1 MDLDDLSTNLTP
13 EHSNSSA
20 DDPPPPFG
28 MMSLIPV
35 ALIILGALGAV
46 YMAGDGT
53 AWSYGIFLL
62 ISGVTLMGF
71 RSRIRIS
78 WRYFVL
84 GALISLS
91 AGLSL
96 LPLRGPLVSW
106 RAMLLELQDL
116 HLPNVVSL
124 DPSST
129 VFWLVILAT
138 SVFVGLFLL
147 ATPMDS
153 KNMGRIGFLAVTGCT
168 VYALVAWVSLR
179 TGWHYPF
186 FHSLDGSPEVFG
198 FFPNRNHTAGFL
210 VTGAVLSLGLIHNGL
225 SRGKIIESLVAGFY
239 FSTLVASL
247 LVFSRS
253 RAGLLFLVIG
263 GLIWLLGL
271 GRHRSRLLV
280 IGSLGIALFVFLL
293 FLGSGS
299 DLLERLKGESRTSY
313 TTHGLSVSRVG
324 DFKVSLFNDG
334 RIPIALDTISMFEA
348 QPMTGVGLGTYAI
361 VYPYYA
367 DRSIVGKTTALHPEN
382 DWLMMAAEGG
392 VPFLLLVLIGLGVL
406 FSEIPILHRSYPD
419 EWPIRWAFIS
429 AFLAE
434 LLHGLLDVPLHKVE
448 LGWWILVLGGVGF
461 AGAGYQA
468 YRGVGLLIQRVLFG
482 VAGLLILIAAI
493 YVILGQVG
501 KSRAIPPMESRD
513 ARMKLLN
520 RYAYSKPEERVPI
533 FQECE
538 RLLELYPMN
547 GSLHY
552 QYGIF
557 LLQEH
562 RTADAAAQFRIARCL
577 SPWNA
582 DLAFEQG
589 GLMAG
594 SDPVES
600 AKIWKEALKTRLKI
614 DHHPGEPI
622 ARTAE
627 MFSNMIGIAASFPEL
642 NKRMP
647 DLSLASTETR
657 MMWLTQPLS
666 DPQLLAFAVR
676 DESFVT
682 ELSPKDQGRLFEI
695 WWQRGDK
702 KKVEEFLE
710 AHPEYSRAA
719 IATKAAIASFSGRE
733 EEACR
738 AIMGAFQIILAPLP
752 DPSSGIQ
759 AAESDVP
766 AEPLAAAK
774 YYLEHGNEIAA
785 RRLLSEASS
794 DPSNT
799 KEILLLKARIEWR
812 AKDWK
817 ELLDHLLQYLHATG
831 QL

>member
-1 MDLDDLSTNLTP
+1 LENLSKNLILSRTNSFNDDLRSR
-13 EHSNSSA
+13 S
-20 DDPPPPFG
+20 G

-35 ALIILGALGAV
+35 ALIVLGALGAV
-46 YMAGDGT
+46 FMAGDGA
-53 AWSYGIFLL
+53 AWSYGAFLL
-62 ISGVTLMGF
+62 ISGVTLIGF
-71 RSRIRIS
+71 RSHVQIS
-78 WRYFVL
+78 WRYFIIA
-84 GALISLS
+84 ALILLS

-96 LPLRGPLVSW
+96 MPWRGPLLPW
-106 RAMLLELQDL
+106 RAALLELQDL
-116 HLPNVVSL
+116 HLPNVGSL

-129 VFWLVILAT
+129 VFWLVILGAT
-138 SVFVGLFLL
+138 IFVGLFLL
-147 ATPMDS
+147 ATPLDS
-153 KNMGRIGFLAVTGCT
+153 KNMGRIGFLAVMGCT
-168 VYALVAWVSLR
+168 VYALLAWVSLR
-179 TGWHYPF
+179 TGWQYPF
-186 FHSLDGSPEVFG
+186 FHPSDGSPEIFG

-210 VTGAVLSLGLIHNGL
+210 VTGAVLSLGLIQSGL
-225 SRGKIIESLVAGFY
+225 RRGKIIGSLITFLC
-239 FSTLVASL
+239 FSTLLASL

-253 RAGLLFLVIG
+253 RAGLLFLLLG
-263 GLIWLLGL
+263 GLIWILGL

-280 IGSLGIALFVFLL
+280 IGSLGIAFLVLTL
-293 FLGSGS
+293 FLCSGS

-324 DFKVSLFNDG
+324 DYKIKLFDDE
-334 RIPIALDTISMFEA
+334 RVPIALDTLHMVSD
-348 QPMTGVGLGTYAI
+348 QPIAGVGLGSYAI

-367 DRSIVGKTTALHPEN
+367 DRSIMGKTTALHPEN

-392 VPFLLLVLIGLGVL
+392 VPFLLIVLIGLGIL
-406 FSEIPILHRSYPD
+406 FFEIPILHQADPD
-419 EWPIRWAFIS
+419 GWPIRWAFIS

-461 AGAGYQA
+461 AGANVNVK
-468 YRGVGLLIQRVLFG
+468 RGVGILIQRVLLG
-482 VAGLLILIAAI
+482 CAGFLILIAGCD
-493 YVILGQVG
+493 VILGQIG
-501 KSRAIPPMESRD
+501 KFPAIPPMESRD

-520 RYAYSKPEERVPI
+520 RYAYAKPEERGPI

-538 RLLELYPMN
+538 RLLALYPMN
-547 GSLHY
+547 WPLHY

-562 RTADAAAQFRIARCL
+562 RTADAGAQFRIARNL

-594 SDPVES
+594 TDPMES
-600 AKIWKEALKTRLKI
+600 ARIWEEALKTRLKI

-627 MFSNMIGIAASFPEL
+627 LFSNMIGVAASFPGL
-642 NKRMP
+642 SKRMP
-647 DLSLASTETR
+647 DLSLASSDTR
-657 MMWLTQPLS
+657 MMWLMQS
-666 DPQLLAFAVR
+666 HCDPQLLASAAADAAFM
-676 DESFVT
+676 S
-682 ELSPKDQGRLFEI
+682 ELSPKDQGSFFET

-710 AHPEYSRAA
+710 AHLEYSHAA
-719 IATKAAIASFSGRE
+719 IATRVAIAASSGRE

-738 AIMGAFQIILAPLP
+738 SLMDAFKITLSPLL

-766 AEPLAAAK
+766 AEPVAAAK

-794 DPSNT
+794 DSAKT
-799 KEILLLKARIEWR
+799 KEILLLKARMEWR

-817 ELLDHLLQYLHATG
+817 ELLNHLLQYLHASG

>member
-1 MDLDDLSTNLTP
+1 LDNLSNNLTQEPPTFSSDDLK
-13 EHSNSSA
+13 
-20 DDPPPPFG
+20 PFSG
-28 MMSLIPV
+28 LMFLIPV
-35 ALIILGALGAV
+35 AFIILGALVAV
-46 YMAGDGT
+46 FMAGDGA
-53 AWSYGIFLL
+53 AWSYGAFLL
-62 ISGVTLMGF
+62 ISGVTLIGF
-71 RSRIRIS
+71 RSRVQIS
-78 WRYFVL
+78 WRYFIL
-84 GALISLS
+84 SALILLS

-96 LPLRGPLVSW
+96 LPLRGPLLPW
-106 RAMLLELQDL
+106 RAALLELQGL
-116 HLPNVVSL
+116 HLPNAVSL

-129 VFWLVILAT
+129 VFWLVILGAT
-138 SVFVGLFLL
+138 IFVGLFLL

-153 KNMGRIGFLAVTGCT
+153 KNMGRIGFLALIGCT
-168 VYALVAWVSLR
+168 VYALLAWISLR

-186 FHSLDGSPEVFG
+186 FHPTDGPPEIFG

-210 VTGAVLSLGLIHNGL
+210 VTGAVLSLGLIQSGL
-225 SRGKIIESLVAGFY
+225 RRGKIIGSLIAFLC

-253 RAGLLFLVIG
+253 RAGLLFLLLG
-263 GLIWLLGL
+263 GLIWILGL

-280 IGSLGIALFVFLL
+280 LGSLGIALFVLTL
-293 FLGSGS
+293 FLASES

-324 DFKVSLFNDG
+324 DYKIKLFDDE
-334 RIPIALDTISMFEA
+334 RVPIALDTISIVGA

-406 FSEIPILHRSYPD
+406 FSKIPILHRSDPD
-419 EWPIRWAFIS
+419 GWPVRWAFIA

-434 LLHGLLDVPLHKVE
+434 LLHGLVDVPVHKVE

-461 AGAGYQA
+461 AGAGVQVQ
-468 YRGVGLLIQRVLFG
+468 RGLGILIQRVLLG
-482 VAGLLILIAAI
+482 SAGLFILIAGI
-493 YVILGQVG
+493 VVILGQVD
-501 KSRAIPPMESRD
+501 KVRAIPPMESRD

-520 RYAYSKPEERVPI
+520 RYAYAKPEERGPL
-533 FQECE
+533 FKECE
-538 RLLELYPMN
+538 RLLALYPMN

-562 RTADAAAQFRIARCL
+562 RTADAVAQFRVARSL

-589 GLMAG
+589 GVLAG
-594 SDPVES
+594 SDPQES
-600 AKIWKEALKTRLKI
+600 ARIWKGALMTRLKI

-627 MFSNMIGIAASFPEL
+627 MFSNMIGVSASFPDL
-642 NKRMP
+642 NKSMP
-647 DLSLASTETR
+647 DLSLASPETR
-657 MMWLTQPLS
+657 MMWLTQPLC
-666 DPQLLAFAVR
+666 DPQLLALAAR
-676 DESFVT
+676 DAAFMSG
-682 ELSPKDQGRLFEI
+682 LSSKDQGRLFEL

-702 KKVEEFLE
+702 KKVEEFLR
-710 AHPEYSRAA
+710 AHPEYSRTA
-719 IATKAAIASFSGRE
+719 IATKAAIAASSGRE

-738 AIMGAFQIILAPLP
+738 SLMGAFQITLPPLP

-766 AEPLAAAK
+766 AEPLSAAK

-794 DPSNT
+794 DPANT
-799 KEILLLKARIEWR
+799 KEILLLKSRMEWR

-817 ELLDHLLQYLHATG
+817 ALLDHLLQYLHASG